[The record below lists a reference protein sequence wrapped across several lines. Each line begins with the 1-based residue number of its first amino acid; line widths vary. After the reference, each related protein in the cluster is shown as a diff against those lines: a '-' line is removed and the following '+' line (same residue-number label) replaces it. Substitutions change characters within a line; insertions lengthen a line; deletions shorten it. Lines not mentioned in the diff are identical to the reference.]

1 MFLFVCIFNLYCIYL
16 QLLHFWKLKKCK
28 PELYV
33 LTVGGHEETSVDL
46 FGVTEV
52 WLDLV
57 AAHIELPLVDAAGF
71 DVEHIKTVLLTIGGG
86 QSLCV
91 CVFNIWFQFDLPFD
105 FCHRWLRVLKHL
117 PAFLLAERPHHCVK
131 EIQKKKRHGDCRNVC
146 KRLKFSLY
154 KK

>member
-1 MFLFVCIFNLYCIYL
+1 M
-16 QLLHFWKLKKCK
+16 KKCK

-57 AAHIELPLVDAAGF
+57 AADIELPLVDAAGF

-91 CVFNIWFQFDLPFD
+91 CVFNI
-105 FCHRWLRVLKHL
+105 
-117 PAFLLAERPHHCVK
+117 
-131 EIQKKKRHGDCRNVC
+131 
-146 KRLKFSLY
+146 
-154 KK
+154 